1 MSPGHRL
8 LILALAMLLAA
19 PALLVLPASYAT
31 PASAG
36 PALLFLKAGTFDPVA
51 DPAPGPS
58 ALHMRST
65 APFYVVQFDG
75 PVQRAWRDALEGLGA
90 STLEYLP
97 DFAYF
102 ARVPDGA
109 VAGVKALPHVRYVGP
124 AHPAYRLHPQLW
136 SEASGGPAR
145 ELSIGTWDAAGATAL
160 ASRLAGGGATVLSS
174 GGSRVVARAPVMV
187 ASALL
192 SDASAGVSW
201 VEPRWAPQPLND
213 NDARTAMARQQAD
226 GAYDP
231 SGTAMWSYDDAAG
244 RFEGYP
250 GRNVTIAVAD
260 TGLDE
265 SHPAFAGR
273 IVHYFDYDGD
283 GQNDEDGHGTH
294 TSGTALGDGSWRVGD
309 PGVEGKYAGV
319 APQAGLVV
327 QEIFTAAGIS
337 TAQLGRDASN
347 EGATVSSNSW
357 IAGYWGDYN
366 GLCQEYDA
374 QTRDANN
381 VRPGDQ
387 PILYSFGAG
396 NDGWSGAG
404 TIAPPSLAKNVLSVG
419 SVGNDKW
426 GAASSQISGFSSRG
440 PTNDGRIK
448 PDVLMPGDIVAS
460 TRSMDPGANSGWG
473 KPVDGGDSY
482 VFGSGT
488 SMATPGAAGAAAVVR
503 NYLRDARGED
513 PSPAMVKAL
522 LINGATPLAGYA
534 YPGFDQGWGRV
545 DLDRSLL
552 ERANYYIYRFDQQ
565 VRLDTS
571 PGTDESIF
579 WFMVYNDQ
587 PLKVTLVWTDVEGAP
602 SATKNLVSDLDLE
615 LWDGEG
621 LRYSGNDFLSGQ
633 SRVNSSGNPDRT
645 NNVEGFLLDPP
656 KAGLWYIKVKAYN
669 TPQGGQDFS
678 LVVSGDVRKG
688 HIDLAPRTLV
698 ASPPSAE
705 ELTPVH
711 LTATV
716 ANLGNR
722 DATGVGWRLEHVDP
736 DLRTETL
743 LEGSLGDMSAGTERT
758 LELNVTGVRG
768 YHVFRLRLDPDR
780 LIIESNETNNAIE
793 AQYFFRGYDVT
804 LSADRTSL
812 RANPSQLATV
822 SMVVRN
828 RGNVPDTMDL
838 LLSEPPPGWR
848 VDVTATRVPL
858 DPDGAQEV
866 ALEVVVPPNATA
878 GEVAS
883 FTVSASSEGNSSRSK
898 EVRVQVQVN
907 QVYGLEV
914 SAISPRQEMRPGQ
927 QVPLDLL
934 VRNTGNGRDTLAI
947 LPGEPGAGW
956 SVQVL
961 NMTLAMDLRTDVH
974 VTVLLTAPDPAVAGR
989 ATVFPINVS
998 SSYPGL
1004 GQQASFSAIVVQF
1017 WRSQVDVIGLVAEGR
1032 PKDRVV
1038 IPLRVENGGNGPV
1051 EYNGDINFP
1060 SAEWVGGLD
1069 IDRLGVPAYGSARA
1083 NLTFTIPADAINRS
1097 YDFTMVVISSGGEVF
1112 YTNFTFTVTQFHGIT
1127 ARVVE
1132 APAAVT
1138 QGMATSMRLRI
1149 DNYGN
1154 GVERLD
1160 LHVSGSPAGWTWTFS
1175 DEHPSVGPFST
1186 GYVSVALD
1194 TTKAT
1199 PGARYESRVV
1209 LQFGDAPRQETSVK
1223 VTVEVLTRADLQ
1235 LLPADLN
1242 LSARVVKVGTTVRI
1256 VATVRNVGQTEAR
1269 EFVVQLVVD
1278 GARVGQPLFVSGIAP
1293 GEAEELSFTWTA
1305 NRSGVHELGV
1315 RADPDSS
1322 VDEVDHG
1329 NNMATAYVDVK
1340 RPEVKG
1346 WPTTTMVMGMLLI
1359 AALVAA
1365 AVLVPRLRREPL

>member
-1 MSPGHRL
+1 M
-8 LILALAMLLAA
+8 IALALLLAA
-19 PALLVLPASYAT
+19 PAQAVLSASGAAT
-31 PASAG
+31 GGTPIAPSSA
-36 PALLFLKAGTFDPVA
+36 PVMLYLKAGTFDPA
-51 DPAPGPS
+51 SDPAPGPA
-58 ALHMRST
+58 ALHAPST

-75 PVQRAWRDALEGLGA
+75 PVQKAWRDALEGLGA
-90 STLEYLP
+90 TLLEYLP

-109 VAGVKALPHVRYVGP
+109 VSGVKALPHVRYVGP

-145 ELSIGTWDAAGATAL
+145 ELSIGTWDPASATTL
-160 ASRLAGGGATVLSS
+160 ATRLVDGGATVLSA
-174 GGSRVVARAPVMV
+174 GGARVVARAPVRV
-187 ASALL
+187 AVGLL
-192 SDASAGVSW
+192 ADASAGVSW
-201 VEPRWAPQPLND
+201 VEPWWAPRPLND
-213 NDARTAMARQQAD
+213 NDARIAKARQQVD

-231 SGTAMWSYDDAAG
+231 SGAALWSYNDAAG
-244 RFEGYP
+244 RFEGHP

-260 TGLDE
+260 TGLDD

-283 GQNDEDGHGTH
+283 GYNDEDGHGTH
-294 TSGTALGDGSWRVGD
+294 TAGTALGDGSWRSGD

-327 QEIFTAAGIS
+327 QEIFTAAGIT

-366 GLCQEYDA
+366 GYCQEYDA

-387 PILYSFGAG
+387 PIFYSFGAG
-396 NDGWSGAG
+396 NDGYYGTG

-419 SVGNDKW
+419 SVGDDRW
-426 GAASSQISGFSSRG
+426 GASSSQISGFSSRG

-460 TRSMDPGANSGWG
+460 TRSMDPGANSGWA

-488 SMATPGAAGAAAVVR
+488 SMATPGASGAAAVVR
-503 NYLRDARGED
+503 DYLTDVHGED
-513 PSPAMVKAL
+513 PSPSMVKAL

-534 YPGFDQGWGRV
+534 YPGYEQGWGRI

-552 ERANYYIYRFDQQ
+552 EGTDYYIYRFDQQ
-565 VRLDTS
+565 VLLDTS
-571 PGTDESIF
+571 PGSDEATY

-587 PLKVTLVWTDVEGAP
+587 PLRVTLAWTDVPGAV
-602 SATKNLVSDLDLE
+602 SGAKNLVSDLDLE

-621 LRYSGNDFLSGQ
+621 FRYSGNDFLSGQ
-633 SRVNSSGNPDRT
+633 SRINSSGNPDRT
-645 NNVEGFLLDPP
+645 NNVEGFLLDVP
-656 KAGLWYIKVKAYN
+656 KEGLWYIKVRAYN
-669 TPQGGQDFS
+669 TPQGAQDFS

-698 ASPPSAE
+698 ASPPGAE
-705 ELTPVH
+705 EYSPVH

-722 DATGVGWRLEHVDP
+722 DAVGVGWRLEHVDP

-743 LEGSLGDMSAGTERT
+743 LEGSLGDMSAGEERT
-758 LELNVTGVRG
+758 LELDVTGVRG

-780 LIIESNETNNAIE
+780 SIIESNETNNALE
-793 AQYFFRGYDVT
+793 VQVFFRGYDVT

-812 RANPSQLATV
+812 HANPSSLATV

-828 RGNVPDTMDL
+828 RGNVPDTIDL
-838 LLSEPPPGWR
+838 LLGEPPPGWR
-848 VDVTATRVPL
+848 VDATATRVPL

-878 GEVAS
+878 GETATFLVN
-883 FTVSASSEGNSSRSK
+883 ASSEGNSSKSIG
-898 EVRVQVQVN
+898 VRVQVQVN

-927 QVPLDLL
+927 QAELDLL
-934 VRNTGNGRDTLAI
+934 VRNTGNGRDTLAVV
-947 LPGEPGAGW
+947 PGDPGAGW
-956 SVQVL
+956 SVQVQ
-961 NMTLAMDLRTDVH
+961 NMTLSLALRTDVH
-974 VTVLLTAPDPAVAGR
+974 VMVLLTAPDPAAAGR
-989 ATVFPINVS
+989 STVFPVNVS
-998 SSYPGL
+998 SSYQGL
-1004 GQQASFSAIVVQF
+1004 VSQASFSAVVVQF
-1017 WRSQVDVIGLVAEGR
+1017 WRSQVDVVGLVAQGKPE
-1032 PKDRVV
+1032 DRVV
-1038 IPLRVENGGNGPV
+1038 IPLRIANDGNGPV

-1060 SAEWVGGLD
+1060 STAWVGGLD
-1069 IDRLGVPAYGSARA
+1069 IDRLGVPAYGSAHA
-1083 NLTFTIPADAINRS
+1083 NLTFTVPADAINRS
-1097 YDFTMVVISSGGEVF
+1097 YDFTMVVISSGGEEF

-1127 ARVVE
+1127 ARVVDT
-1132 APAAVT
+1132 PPAVT
-1138 QGMATSMRLRI
+1138 QGMSTQLRLRI

-1160 LHVSGSPAGWTWTFS
+1160 LTLAGSPAGWTWTFS

-1186 GYVSVALD
+1186 GYVSVDVD
-1194 TTKAT
+1194 TTKVT
-1199 PGARYESRVV
+1199 PGARYESRIV
-1209 LQFGDAPRQETSVK
+1209 LQFGDVPRQEASVK
-1223 VTVEVLTRADLQ
+1223 VTLEVLTRADLQ
-1235 LLPADLN
+1235 VLPADLV
-1242 LSARVVKVGTTVRI
+1242 LSARVVKVGATVRI
-1256 VATVRNVGQTEAR
+1256 VALVSNIGQTEAR
-1269 EFVVQLVVD
+1269 DFVVQLVVD
-1278 GARVGQPLFVSGIAP
+1278 GAPVGQPLLVSSFAP
-1293 GEAEELSFTWTA
+1293 GEAEELSFVWTS

-1315 RADPDSS
+1315 RVDPDSR
-1322 VDEVDHG
+1322 VDEGDSG
-1329 NNMATAYVDVK
+1329 NNMATAYVEV
-1340 RPEVKG
+1340 RQPEVKG
-1346 WPTTTMVMGMLLI
+1346 WPATTMVVGLLII
-1359 AALVAA
+1359 AALVAV
-1365 AVLVPRLRREPL
+1365 AVLVPRFRRELS